1 MEEQVACLRRLQV
14 AYEEGRKG
22 ERVRWWWDGR
32 GRGRQA
38 LQMNTISDR
47 TGQDSRQA
55 DQADR
60 QVVKYKMVKIEQ
72 REGGGREKVVEEV
85 PRLCTYIRGERG
97 WGEINESG
105 LAMQAFCRHSTSRGV
120 WRDRGLA
127 GTWPGRHGRPSRRR
141 NHPAAR
147 SVGECSSSK

>member
-47 TGQDSRQA
+47 TGQQAGGQA
-55 DQADR
+55 DCKIQDGEDR
-60 QVVKYKMVKIEQ
+60 A
-72 REGGGREKVVEEV
+72 EGG
-85 PRLCTYIRGERG
+85 
-97 WGEINESG
+97 
-105 LAMQAFCRHSTSRGV
+105 
-120 WRDRGLA
+120 
-127 GTWPGRHGRPSRRR
+127 RR
-141 NHPAAR
+141 AR
-147 SVGECSSSK
+147 KSC